1 MCEIE
6 LLLVYEKE
14 ETVSNTLQTLGNN
27 KPEESRRLF
36 LQGQFRYLEDWDAI
50 ILLFLI
56 FI

>member
-6 LLLVYEKE
+6 LLLAYEKE
-14 ETVSNTLQTLGNN
+14 EAVCNTLQTLGHN

-50 ILLFLI
+50 SILFLI